1 MIHQARTIENQIDV
15 KLVQLSKLGNGI
27 GSAASSSQPS
37 PPSTSD
43 KTPLLDADSGE
54 EVVEDSS
61 PAYKF
66 KVRNYSRSKFLIYY
80 KEQQFLFINGVLKIQ
95 H

>member
-27 GSAASSSQPS
+27 GSSASSSQPS

-54 EVVEDSS
+54 EVVEEPS

-66 KVRNYSRSKFLIYY
+66 KVSSKSRAKFVIVH
-80 KEQQFLFINGVLKIQ
+80 KIFIKGVLKMQ

>member
-27 GSAASSSQPS
+27 GSAASSQPS

-54 EVVEDSS
+54 EVVEEPS

-66 KVRNYSRSKFLIYY
+66 KVSS
-80 KEQQFLFINGVLKIQ
+80 
-95 H
+95 

>member
-66 KVRNYSRSKFLIYY
+66 KVRNYSRSKFLIVHNIYQRSV
-80 KEQQFLFINGVLKIQ
+80 ENTTLKL
-95 H
+95 